1 MTLFFRLATPVVF
14 GVLLSVPAGLLGAP
28 APARAQALRASSAN
42 SVAAGAT
49 ANRNSLPTPSTTG
62 LPGASASQSISTGTG
77 SPSAMSILGMPLRVS
92 APVTQPYNGAGSYST
107 FAGQPE
113 RGQDDVLQQS
123 IDGAP

>member
-14 GVLLSVPAGLLGAP
+14 GVLFSVPAGMLGTP
-28 APARAQALRASSAN
+28 VQAQALRASSAN

-49 ANRNSLPTPSTTG
+49 ANRNSSPTPSTTG

-77 SPSAMSILGMPLRVS
+77 SPSAVSILGMPLRVS